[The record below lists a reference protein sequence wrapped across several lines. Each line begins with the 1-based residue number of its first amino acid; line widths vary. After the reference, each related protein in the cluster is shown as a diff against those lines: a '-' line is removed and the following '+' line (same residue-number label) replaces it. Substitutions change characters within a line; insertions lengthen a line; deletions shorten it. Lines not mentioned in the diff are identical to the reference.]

1 VQIQFAPTEY
11 VKKFSGSIVRTNRT
25 WVVTY
30 LEIETNLETYKISDS
45 GSPFGVS
52 LPGAGKGSPIGIIL
66 PEAQTPFS
74 IPVPQGTS
82 IVGFFGR
89 AEDSLDAI
97 GVYVKS
103 SRFLQS
109 DDDAAEDTSG
119 SQGIYPLLSDVDVRD
134 LHILIF
140 ISHLVVLACIVYE
153 IRSIRLW
160 IYLFLCSFCI

>member
-1 VQIQFAPTEY
+1 MGGDVPRDWNELR
-11 VKKFSGSIVRTNRT
+11 K
-25 WVVTY
+25 
-30 LEIETNLETYKISDS
+30 TYKISDS

-82 IVGFFGR
+82 IVVFFGR

-109 DDDAAEDTSG
+109 DDDAAN
-119 SQGIYPLLSDVDVRD
+119 V
-134 LHILIF
+134 
-140 ISHLVVLACIVYE
+140 
-153 IRSIRLW
+153 
-160 IYLFLCSFCI
+160 FLNVKR